1 MMKMPFQRVIILGAG
16 ALGSVYG
23 AALSRRND
31 VVLIGRSK
39 HIEAINKRGLIIDGD
54 FRGTY
59 HIEART
65 DLNDVPQ
72 GTLLI
77 VSTKAFDLMES
88 LSAIQHLLHKDTV
101 ILLVQNGLGIIETA
115 TRAIQENC
123 EIVRSLTPM
132 AAELYSRGKIR
143 VWKAET
149 ILGPDPV
156 SQQIAQTFQASG
168 LPIRV
173 SQHFQ
178 CEIWKKLVLNC
189 VINPLTALL
198 KVRNDEIGHPS
209 LTPIRKAIV
218 DECIAVANAEG
229 IELESN
235 ISSVV
240 DQAISGFANRSSML
254 QDLIRGQCTEI
265 DFINGKVVELGK
277 LHGLSTPINECLVHL
292 IHFLEEHQR

>member
-1 MMKMPFQRVIILGAG
+1 MMEMAFQQVIILGAG

-23 AALSRRND
+23 AALSSKND
-31 VVLIGRSK
+31 VVLIGRPK
-39 HIEAINKRGLIIDGD
+39 HIDAIHKQGLILDGD

-59 HIEART
+59 HVKAHTNLKEI
-65 DLNDVPQ
+65 PH

-88 LSAIQHLLHKDTV
+88 LSEIQHLLHKDTV

-115 TRAIQENC
+115 TNAIRGNC
-123 EIVRSLTPM
+123 KIVRSLTPM

-149 ILGPDPV
+149 ILGSDPV

-168 LPIRV
+168 LPVRV
-173 SQHFQ
+173 SQNFQ

-189 VINPLTALL
+189 VINPLTAVL

-209 LTPIRKAIV
+209 LGPIREAII

-235 ISSVV
+235 LIGVV
-240 DQAISGFANRSSML
+240 DQTISGFANRSSML
-254 QDLIRGQCTEI
+254 QDLIRGRCTEI
-265 DFINGKVVELGK
+265 DFINGKIVELGK

-292 IHFLEEHQR
+292 IHFLELHQK